1 MNMIILA
8 GMPASGKT
16 YVSREIASALGFPLV
31 AKDKFKESLFDTLG
45 WKEYP
50 EKRRLDYAANAVLL
64 DAVEIM
70 LENGISVLIDD
81 NFDEVATR
89 RVNELIDTYKVNCV
103 TVFFDG
109 DADAFYRR
117 YIERDNAHARHLGHI
132 IQDHYPP
139 FPGECTDYEMTREE
153 FRQKFEFRGIK
164 DFRCHGKRIDIDA
177 TDPTTIDVK
186 GLIQEIRKRLAE

>member
-1 MNMIILA
+1 MIILA

-16 YVSREIASALGFPLV
+16 FVSQRIASALGVPLV
-31 AKDKFKESLFDTLG
+31 AKDRFKESLFDTLG

-81 NFDEVATR
+81 NFDEVATK
-89 RVNELIDTYKVNCV
+89 RVNELIDSYKVNCV

-177 TDPTTIDVK
+177 TDPTTIDVDK
-186 GLIQEIRKRLAE
+186 LIGDIRKMLAE